1 MRDIAAFIPLE
12 ILIFVLKGNI
22 ADRTTNKLWIHL
34 LFKTTKPHV
43 TRLYFL
49 GMFPEKKAS
58 VIIPVLFILIYLFT
72 KRKKNLFLDDNRLS
86 RCFYSGKMAKTE
98 LVSFLGGGATSL

>member
-58 VIIPVLFILIYLFT
+58 VIIPVLFIDLFVH
-72 KRKKNLFLDDNRLS
+72 KKKKNLFLDDNRLS